1 MILKAFEIEK
11 INIYKNNIY
20 LFYGENSGFKKE
32 LIEKKFKSEFN
43 ENVFNYDENEILKD
57 ENKFFDQILTK
68 SFFEKQ
74 KLILI
79 SRTTDKLFKVIKEI
93 IERKIDDVIFV
104 FISEKLEKKSKIRS
118 FFEKEKS
125 LICVPFYLDTY
136 QSLSYLVNNFFK
148 KLKVNISQEIT
159 NVIIERSNY
168 DRLNLNNELNKIQY
182 YAKDK
187 KKITL
192 ENIIKLTNLTENN
205 NISELVDFCLA
216 KNERKTLR
224 IINENNFSSDD
235 SILIIRTFQNKVKRL
250 MNLKEEVNKNNNIEN
265 VISTFKPPIFWKDKE
280 IVKLQI
286 KIWSYEK
293 IQKLLNTI
301 NDAELSIKKN
311 YENSI
316 KILLNFIFETCRA
329 NQ

>member
-1 MILKAFEIEK
+1 MILKSFEIEK
-11 INIYKNNIY
+11 INISKNNYY
-20 LFYGENSGFKKE
+20 LFYGENSGYKKE
-32 LIEKKFKSEFN
+32 IIEKKFKSEFN
-43 ENVFNYDENEILKD
+43 ENTFNYDENEILKD

-68 SFFEKQ
+68 SFFDKQ

-79 SRTTDKLFKVIKEI
+79 FRTTDKLLKIIKEI
-93 IERKIDDVIFV
+93 IEREIDDVVFI

-118 FFEKEKS
+118 FFEKEKN
-125 LICVPFYLDTY
+125 LVCVPFYLDTY
-136 QSLSYLVNNFFK
+136 QSLSYLINNFFK
-148 KLKVNISQEIT
+148 KLKISVSQEIT
-159 NVIIERSNY
+159 NIIIERSNY
-168 DRLNLNNELNKIQY
+168 DRLNLRNELNKIQC

-187 KKITL
+187 QKITL

-250 MNLKEEVNKNNNIEN
+250 MNLKEEINKNNNIEN

-301 NDAELSIKKN
+301 NEAELSIKKN
-311 YENSI
+311 YENST
-316 KILLNFIFETCRA
+316 KILLNFIFATCKTD
-329 NQ
+329 Q

>member
-11 INIYKNNIY
+11 INIYKNNYY

-79 SRTTDKLFKVIKEI
+79 SRTTDKLFKVIKET

-125 LICVPFYLDTY
+125 LVCVPFYLDTY

-148 KLKVNISQEIT
+148 KLKINISQEIT

-168 DRLNLNNELNKIQY
+168 DRLNLSNELNKIQH
-182 YAKDK
+182 YAKGK
-187 KKITL
+187 QKITL

-250 MNLKEEVNKNNNIEN
+250 INLKEEINKNNNIEN

-286 KIWSYEK
+286 KIWPYGR

-316 KILLNFIFETCRA
+316 KILLNFIFATCKTD
-329 NQ
+329 Q

>member
-1 MILKAFEIEK
+1 MILKSFEIEK
-11 INIYKNNIY
+11 INISKNNYY
-20 LFYGENSGFKKE
+20 LFYGENSGYKKE
-32 LIEKKFKSEFN
+32 IIEKKFKSEFN
-43 ENVFNYDENEILKD
+43 KNTFNYDENEILKD

-79 SRTTDKLFKVIKEI
+79 FRTTDKLLKIIKEI
-93 IERKIDDVIFV
+93 IEREIDDVVFI

-118 FFEKEKS
+118 FFEKEKN
-125 LICVPFYLDTY
+125 LVCVPFYLDTY
-136 QSLSYLVNNFFK
+136 QSLSYLINNFFK
-148 KLKVNISQEIT
+148 KLKISVSQEIT
-159 NVIIERSNY
+159 NIIIERSNY
-168 DRLNLNNELNKIQY
+168 DRLNLRNELNKIQC

-187 KKITL
+187 QKITL

-216 KNERKTLR
+216 KKERKTLR

-250 MNLKEEVNKNNNIEN
+250 INLKEEINKNNNIEN
-265 VISTFKPPIFWKDKE
+265 VISAFKPPIFWKDKE

-286 KIWSYEK
+286 KIWSYGR

-316 KILLNFIFETCRA
+316 KILLNFIFATCKTD
-329 NQ
+329 Q

>member
-11 INIYKNNIY
+11 INIYKNNYY

-32 LIEKKFKSEFN
+32 IIEKKFKSEFN
-43 ENVFNYDENEILKD
+43 ENIFNYDENEILKD

-79 SRTTDKLFKVIKEI
+79 SRTTDKLLKVIKEI
-93 IERKIDDVIFV
+93 IERKIEDVVFV
-104 FISEKLEKKSKIRS
+104 FISEKLEKKSKIRY
-118 FFEKEKS
+118 FFEKEKN
-125 LICVPFYLDTY
+125 LVCVPFYLDTY
-136 QSLSYLVNNFFK
+136 QSLSYLANNFFK
-148 KLKVNISQEIT
+148 KLKINVSQEIT

-187 KKITL
+187 QKITL

-250 MNLKEEVNKNNNIEN
+250 MNLKEEINKNNNIEN

-316 KILLNFIFETCRA
+316 KILLNFIFTTCKTD
-329 NQ
+329 Q

>member
-11 INIYKNNIY
+11 INIHKNNHY

-32 LIEKKFKSEFN
+32 IIEKKFKSEFN
-43 ENVFNYDENEILKD
+43 KNIFNYDENEILKD

-79 SRTTDKLFKVIKEI
+79 SRTTDKLLKVIKEI
-93 IERKIDDVIFV
+93 IERKIEDVVFV
-104 FISEKLEKKSKIRS
+104 FISEKLEKKSKIRY
-118 FFEKEKS
+118 FFEKEKN
-125 LICVPFYLDTY
+125 LVCVPFYLDTY
-136 QSLSYLVNNFFK
+136 QSLSYLANNFFK
-148 KLKVNISQEIT
+148 KLKINVSQEIT

-168 DRLNLNNELNKIQY
+168 DRLNLSNELNKIQY

-187 KKITL
+187 QKITL
-192 ENIIKLTNLTENN
+192 ENVIKLTNLTENN

-250 MNLKEEVNKNNNIEN
+250 MNLKEEINKNDNIEN

-280 IVKLQI
+280 VVKLQI

-316 KILLNFIFETCRA
+316 KILLNFIFTTCKTD
-329 NQ
+329 Q

>member
-11 INIYKNNIY
+11 INIYKNNYY

-32 LIEKKFKSEFN
+32 IIEKKFKSEFN
-43 ENVFNYDENEILKD
+43 ENIFNYDENEILKD
-57 ENKFFDQILTK
+57 ENKFFDQILTR

-79 SRTTDKLFKVIKEI
+79 SRTTDKLLKVIKEI
-93 IERKIDDVIFV
+93 IERKIEDVVFV
-104 FISEKLEKKSKIRS
+104 FISEKLEKKSKIRY
-118 FFEKEKS
+118 FFEKEKN
-125 LICVPFYLDTY
+125 LVCVPFYLDTY
-136 QSLSYLVNNFFK
+136 QSLSYLANNFFK
-148 KLKVNISQEIT
+148 KLKINVSQEIT

-168 DRLNLNNELNKIQY
+168 DRLNLSNELNKIQY

-187 KKITL
+187 QKITL
-192 ENIIKLTNLTENN
+192 ENVIKLTNLTENN

-250 MNLKEEVNKNNNIEN
+250 MNLKEEINKNNNIEN

-280 IVKLQI
+280 VVKLQI

-316 KILLNFIFETCRA
+316 KILLNFIFTTCKTD
-329 NQ
+329 Q

>member
-11 INIYKNNIY
+11 INIHKNNHY

-32 LIEKKFKSEFN
+32 IIEKKFKSEFN
-43 ENVFNYDENEILKD
+43 ENIFNYDENEILKD

-79 SRTTDKLFKVIKEI
+79 SRTTDKLLKVIKEI
-93 IERKIDDVIFV
+93 IERKIEDVVFV
-104 FISEKLEKKSKIRS
+104 FISEKLENKSKIRY
-118 FFEKEKS
+118 FFEKEKN
-125 LICVPFYLDTY
+125 LVCVPFYLDTY
-136 QSLSYLVNNFFK
+136 QSLSYLANNFFK
-148 KLKVNISQEIT
+148 KLKINISQEIT

-187 KKITL
+187 QKITL
-192 ENIIKLTNLTENN
+192 ENIIKLTNLAENN

-250 MNLKEEVNKNNNIEN
+250 MNLKEEINKNNNIEN

-293 IQKLLNTI
+293 IQKLLSTI

-316 KILLNFIFETCRA
+316 KILLNFIFATCKTD
-329 NQ
+329 Q

>member
-11 INIYKNNIY
+11 INIYKNNYY

-79 SRTTDKLFKVIKEI
+79 TRTTDKLFKIIKEI

-148 KLKVNISQEIT
+148 KLKINISQEIS
-159 NVIIERSNY
+159 NIIIERSNY

-293 IQKLLNTI
+293 IQRLLNTI

-316 KILLNFIFETCRA
+316 KILLNFIFATCKT

>member
-1 MILKAFEIEK
+1 MILKSFEIEK
-11 INIYKNNIY
+11 INISKNNYY
-20 LFYGENSGFKKE
+20 LFYGENSGYKKE
-32 LIEKKFKSEFN
+32 IIEKKFKSEFN
-43 ENVFNYDENEILKD
+43 ENTFNYDENEILKD
-57 ENKFFDQILTK
+57 ENKFFDQILIK

-79 SRTTDKLFKVIKEI
+79 FRTTDKLLKIIKEI
-93 IERKIDDVIFV
+93 IEREIDDVVFV

-118 FFEKEKS
+118 FFEKEKN
-125 LICVPFYLDTY
+125 LVCVPFYLDTY
-136 QSLSYLVNNFFK
+136 QSLSYLINNFFK
-148 KLKVNISQEIT
+148 KLKISVSQEIT
-159 NVIIERSNY
+159 NIIIERSNY
-168 DRLNLNNELNKIQY
+168 DRLNLRNELNKIQC

-250 MNLKEEVNKNNNIEN
+250 INLKEEINKNNNIEN

-286 KIWSYEK
+286 KNWPYK
-293 IQKLLNTI
+293 RIQKLLNTI

-316 KILLNFIFETCRA
+316 KILLNFIFATCKMD
-329 NQ
+329 Q

>member
-11 INIYKNNIY
+11 INIYKNNYY

-32 LIEKKFKSEFN
+32 IIEKKFKSEFN
-43 ENVFNYDENEILKD
+43 ENIFNYDENEILKD

-79 SRTTDKLFKVIKEI
+79 SRTTDKLLKVIKEI
-93 IERKIDDVIFV
+93 IERKIEDVVFV
-104 FISEKLEKKSKIRS
+104 FISEKLEKKSKIRY
-118 FFEKEKS
+118 FFEKEKN
-125 LICVPFYLDTY
+125 LVCVPFYLDTY
-136 QSLSYLVNNFFK
+136 QSLSYLANNFFK
-148 KLKVNISQEIT
+148 KLKINVSQEIT

-168 DRLNLNNELNKIQY
+168 DRLNLSNELNKIQY

-187 KKITL
+187 QKITL
-192 ENIIKLTNLTENN
+192 ENVIKLTNLTENN

-250 MNLKEEVNKNNNIEN
+250 MNLKEEINKNNNIEN

-280 IVKLQI
+280 VVKLQI

-316 KILLNFIFETCRA
+316 KILLNFIFTTCKTD
-329 NQ
+329 Q

>member
-1 MILKAFEIEK
+1 MILKSFEIEK
-11 INIYKNNIY
+11 INISKNNYY
-20 LFYGENSGFKKE
+20 LFYGENSGYKKE
-32 LIEKKFKSEFN
+32 IIEKKFKSEFN
-43 ENVFNYDENEILKD
+43 ENTFNYDENEILKD

-68 SFFEKQ
+68 SFFDKQ

-79 SRTTDKLFKVIKEI
+79 FRTTDKLLKIIKEI
-93 IERKIDDVIFV
+93 IEREIDDVVFI

-118 FFEKEKS
+118 FFEKEKN
-125 LICVPFYLDTY
+125 LVCVPFYLDTY
-136 QSLSYLVNNFFK
+136 QSLSYLINNFFK
-148 KLKVNISQEIT
+148 KLKISVSQEIT
-159 NVIIERSNY
+159 NIIIERSNY
-168 DRLNLNNELNKIQY
+168 DRLNLRNELNKIQC

-187 KKITL
+187 QKITL

-250 MNLKEEVNKNNNIEN
+250 INLKEEINKNNNIEN

-286 KIWSYEK
+286 KIWPYGR

-316 KILLNFIFETCRA
+316 KILLNFIFATCKTD
-329 NQ
+329 Q

>member
-1 MILKAFEIEK
+1 MILKSFEIEK
-11 INIYKNNIY
+11 INISKNNYY
-20 LFYGENSGFKKE
+20 LFYGENSGYKKE
-32 LIEKKFKSEFN
+32 IIEKKFKSEFN
-43 ENVFNYDENEILKD
+43 ENTFNYDENEILKD
-57 ENKFFDQILTK
+57 ENKFFDQILIK

-79 SRTTDKLFKVIKEI
+79 FRTTDKLLKIIKEI
-93 IERKIDDVIFV
+93 IEREIDDVVFV

-118 FFEKEKS
+118 FFEKEKN
-125 LICVPFYLDTY
+125 LVCVPFYLDTY
-136 QSLSYLVNNFFK
+136 QSLSYLINNFFK
-148 KLKVNISQEIT
+148 KLKISVSQEIT
-159 NVIIERSNY
+159 NIIIERSNY
-168 DRLNLNNELNKIQY
+168 DRLNLRNELNKIQC

-187 KKITL
+187 QKITL

-205 NISELVDFCLA
+205 NIAELVDFCLA

-250 MNLKEEVNKNNNIEN
+250 MNLKEEINKNNNIEN

-280 IVKLQI
+280 VVKLQI

-293 IQKLLNTI
+293 IQKLLI
-301 NDAELSIKKN
+301 
-311 YENSI
+311 
-316 KILLNFIFETCRA
+316 
-329 NQ
+329 Q

>member
-11 INIYKNNIY
+11 INIYKNNYY

-32 LIEKKFKSEFN
+32 IIEKKFKSEFN
-43 ENVFNYDENEILKD
+43 ENIFNYDENEILKD
-57 ENKFFDQILTK
+57 ENKFFDQILTR

-79 SRTTDKLFKVIKEI
+79 SRTTDKLLKIIKEI
-93 IERKIDDVIFV
+93 IERKIEDIVFV
-104 FISEKLEKKSKIRS
+104 FISEKLEKKSKIRY
-118 FFEKEKS
+118 FFEKEKN
-125 LICVPFYLDTY
+125 LVCVPFYLDTY
-136 QSLSYLVNNFFK
+136 QSLSYLANNFFK
-148 KLKVNISQEIT
+148 KLKINVSQEIT

-168 DRLNLNNELNKIQY
+168 DRLNLSNELNKIQY

-187 KKITL
+187 QKITL

-250 MNLKEEVNKNNNIEN
+250 MNLKEEINKNNNIEN

-280 IVKLQI
+280 VVKLQI

-316 KILLNFIFETCRA
+316 KILLNFIFTTCKTD
-329 NQ
+329 Q

>member
-11 INIYKNNIY
+11 INIYKNNYY

-79 SRTTDKLFKVIKEI
+79 SRTTDKLFKVIKET

-125 LICVPFYLDTY
+125 LVCVPFYLDTY

-148 KLKVNISQEIT
+148 KLKINISQEIT

-168 DRLNLNNELNKIQY
+168 DRLNLSNELNKIQY
-182 YAKDK
+182 YAKGK
-187 KKITL
+187 QKITL
-192 ENIIKLTNLTENN
+192 ENIIKLTNLTENY

-250 MNLKEEVNKNNNIEN
+250 INLKEEINKNNNIEN

-286 KIWSYEK
+286 KIWPYGR

-316 KILLNFIFETCRA
+316 KILLNFIFATCKTD
-329 NQ
+329 Q

>member
-1 MILKAFEIEK
+1 MILKSFEIEK
-11 INIYKNNIY
+11 INLSKNNYY
-20 LFYGENSGFKKE
+20 LFYGENSGYKKE
-32 LIEKKFKSEFN
+32 IIEKKFKSEFN
-43 ENVFNYDENEILKD
+43 ENTFNYDENEILKD

-79 SRTTDKLFKVIKEI
+79 FRTTDKLLKIIKEI
-93 IERKIDDVIFV
+93 IEREIDDVVFI

-118 FFEKEKS
+118 FFEKEKN
-125 LICVPFYLDTY
+125 LVCVPFYLDTY
-136 QSLSYLVNNFFK
+136 QSLSYLINNFFK
-148 KLKVNISQEIT
+148 KLKISVSQEIT
-159 NVIIERSNY
+159 NIIIERSNY
-168 DRLNLNNELNKIQY
+168 DRLNLRNELNKIQC

-187 KKITL
+187 QKITL

-216 KNERKTLR
+216 KKERKTLR

-250 MNLKEEVNKNNNIEN
+250 INLKEEINKNNNIEN
-265 VISTFKPPIFWKDKE
+265 VISAFKPPIFWKDKE

-286 KIWSYEK
+286 KIWPYGR

-316 KILLNFIFETCRA
+316 KILLNFIFATCKTD
-329 NQ
+329 Q

>member
-1 MILKAFEIEK
+1 MILKSFEIEK
-11 INIYKNNIY
+11 INISKNNYY
-20 LFYGENSGFKKE
+20 LFYGENSGYKKE
-32 LIEKKFKSEFN
+32 IIEKKFKSEFN
-43 ENVFNYDENEILKD
+43 ENTFNYDENEILKD
-57 ENKFFDQILTK
+57 ENKFFDQILIK

-79 SRTTDKLFKVIKEI
+79 FRTTDKLLKIIKEI
-93 IERKIDDVIFV
+93 IEREIDDVVFV

-118 FFEKEKS
+118 FFEKEKN
-125 LICVPFYLDTY
+125 LVCVPFYLDTY
-136 QSLSYLVNNFFK
+136 QSLSYLINNFFK
-148 KLKVNISQEIT
+148 KLKISVSQEIT
-159 NVIIERSNY
+159 NIIIERSNY
-168 DRLNLNNELNKIQY
+168 DRLNLRNELNKIQC

-187 KKITL
+187 QKITL

-250 MNLKEEVNKNNNIEN
+250 INLKEEINKNNNIEN

-286 KIWSYEK
+286 KNWPYK
-293 IQKLLNTI
+293 RIQKLLNTI

-316 KILLNFIFETCRA
+316 KILLNFIFATCKRD
-329 NQ
+329 Q